1 MAQQFWPGEDP
12 IGKRIQMRLL
22 FDAPR
27 EIVGVVGDVRQNRYQ
42 PRAQPQ
48 MYFPRVQLPRQMDMT
63 LAQAAMVTTFVMRT
77 SGEPSTLGPV
87 LRSTVAGVNPTLAV
101 SRIRTVEDYASAQ
114 LQDLRQYSLLLSIF
128 GGISVA
134 LAIVGL
140 FGVTAQAVT
149 LRTNEIGIRRALGA
163 GTGSVLRLIVGE
175 AARLVGI
182 GLVLG
187 VGASLVLTRSTQS
200 LLWGVASTDLMTYV
214 IVAVTLG
221 IVALV
226 ACYLPA
232 RKALTIDPLR
242 ALRSE

>member
-1 MAQQFWPGEDP
+1 
-12 IGKRIQMRLL
+12 
-22 FDAPR
+22 
-27 EIVGVVGDVRQNRYQ
+27 
-42 PRAQPQ
+42 
-48 MYFPRVQLPRQMDMT
+48 
-63 LAQAAMVTTFVMRT
+63 
-77 SGEPSTLGPV
+77 V
-87 LRSTVAGVNPTLAV
+87 L
-101 SRIRTVEDYASAQ
+101 Q
-114 LQDLRQYSLLLSIF
+114 
-128 GGISVA
+128 
-134 LAIVGL
+134 
-140 FGVTAQAVT
+140 
-149 LRTNEIGIRRALGA
+149 
-163 GTGSVLRLIVGE
+163 LIVGE